1 MRTRRYRAGDE
12 GSGQMDLEDMNWLI
26 LIIAGLFEVGF
37 ATCLGKAKETSGNTA
52 LMWMIGFFV
61 CLSISMSLLYK
72 ATQTLPIGT
81 AYAVW
86 TGIGALGTVL
96 VGIFLF
102 KEPAHFWRL
111 FFLFTLIASI
121 VGLKFVS
128 N

>member
-1 MRTRRYRAGDE
+1 
-12 GSGQMDLEDMNWLI
+12 MNWLY

-37 ATCLGKAKETSGNTA
+37 ATCLGKAKETSGSTA
-52 LMWMIGFFV
+52 FWWMTGFFV

-72 ATQTLPIGT
+72 ATQSLPIGT

-86 TGIGALGTVL
+86 TGIGACGTVL
-96 VGIFLF
+96 IGIFLF
-102 KEPAHFWRL
+102 KEPVHFWRL

-128 N
+128 A